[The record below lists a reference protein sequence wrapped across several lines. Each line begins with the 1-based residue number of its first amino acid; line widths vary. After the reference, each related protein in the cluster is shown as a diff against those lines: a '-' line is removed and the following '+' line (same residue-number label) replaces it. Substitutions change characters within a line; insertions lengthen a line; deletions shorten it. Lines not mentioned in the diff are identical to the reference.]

1 MSGPVRGGD
10 PWLTASFTTSRCA
23 SSSRR
28 TRTRRSR
35 STCNTFDPD
44 ADDDGRA
51 QDYGVSVIEAAP
63 IVGDGS
69 RDGYNVKKLLHL
81 ASLLEHAPDLLTIA
95 EWLLEGKLIE
105 ATRKARTVVGEIEGR
120 ELKYPPEVKL

>member
-1 MSGPVRGGD
+1 MADRFLHDLAVRIEQPTD
-10 PWLTASFTTSRCA
+10 PDAPLTFDLH
-23 SSSRR
+23 
-28 TRTRRSR
+28 
-35 STCNTFDPD
+35 TFDPD

-51 QDYGVSVIEAAP
+51 QDYGVSVIEGGT

-120 ELKYPPEVKL
+120 ELKYRPEVKL